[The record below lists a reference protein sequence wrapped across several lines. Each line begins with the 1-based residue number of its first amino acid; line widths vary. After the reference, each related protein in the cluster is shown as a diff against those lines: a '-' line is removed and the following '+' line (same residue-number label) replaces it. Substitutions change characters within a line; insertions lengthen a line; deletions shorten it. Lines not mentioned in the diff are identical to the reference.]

1 MVDYYHVLGVPRN
14 ASSEDIKKAYRKL
27 ALQYHPDKNPDSKEE
42 AERKFKEIAEA
53 YEVLSDSSRRDAYDH
68 GSSHGNHSTGFG
80 GSSAQRDCWDT
91 PFRNPDDVFRDI
103 FGDDFDFGG
112 RMNDRAW
119 GSSYS
124 SQPGTSSFFSSPS
137 TRDDFDF
144 GGGRNGWTWG
154 SSYSSQPGTSS
165 FFSPSTGGASFFQS
179 AMRGL
184 ANTLF
189 GGMRS
194 TSVTTCTRTVNG
206 RSITTK
212 TVKENGQERTEIVED
227 GVLKT
232 VLING
237 VEDPAALDVAR
248 GRRPGQGP
256 AVRRQQQQQQQHDN
270 RKRKFKDGQDPGTP
284 VRQQGAAAA
293 DLNTGAGG
301 GGAWEHE
308 GGARTR
314 EGGVFNDRADPETGR
329 RNFNC
334 VLL

>member
-1 MVDYYHVLGVPRN
+1 MKKGHRQHLAGQKKKRFLKSSKDMVDYYHVLGVPRN

-68 GSSHGNHSTGFG
+68 GSSHGNRSTGFG
-80 GSSAQRDCWDT
+80 GSSAQRDFWDT

-137 TRDDFDF
+137 T
-144 GGGRNGWTWG
+144 
-154 SSYSSQPGTSS
+154 
-165 FFSPSTGGASFFQS
+165 GGASFFQS

-189 GGMRS
+189 GVGMRS

-232 VLING
+232 VLTNG
-237 VEDPAALDVAR
+237 EEDPAALDVAR

-256 AVRRQQQQQQQHDN
+256 AVRRQQQQQQHDN

-293 DLNTGAGG
+293 DLNTGLSR
-301 GGAWEHE
+301 GANKSTW
-308 GGARTR
+308 RTK
-314 EGGVFNDRADPETGR
+314 EA
-329 RNFNC
+329 
-334 VLL
+334 

>member
-68 GSSHGNHSTGFG
+68 GGSRGNRSTGIG
-80 GSSAQRDCWDT
+80 GSSAQRDFWDT

-103 FGDDFDFGG
+103 FGDDFVFGG
-112 RMNDRAW
+112 GMNDRAW

-137 TRDDFDF
+137 TR
-144 GGGRNGWTWG
+144 
-154 SSYSSQPGTSS
+154 
-165 FFSPSTGGASFFQS
+165 GASFFQS
-179 AMRGL
+179 MRGL

-189 GGMRS
+189 GVGMRS

-248 GRRPGQGP
+248 GRWPGQGP
-256 AVRRQQQQQQQHDN
+256 AVRRQQQQQRDN

-293 DLNTGAGG
+293 DLNTGLSR
-301 GGAWEHE
+301 GANKSTW
-308 GGARTR
+308 RTK
-314 EGGVFNDRADPETGR
+314 EA
-329 RNFNC
+329 
-334 VLL
+334 

>member
-68 GSSHGNHSTGFG
+68 GGSRGNRSTGIG
-80 GSSAQRDCWDT
+80 GSSAQRDFWDT

-103 FGDDFDFGG
+103 FGDD
-112 RMNDRAW
+112 
-119 GSSYS
+119 S
-124 SQPGTSSFFSSPS
+124 
-137 TRDDFDF
+137 DF

-165 FFSPSTGGASFFQS
+165 FSSPSTGGKTSFFQS
-179 AMRGL
+179 MRGL

-189 GGMRS
+189 GVGMRS

-248 GRRPGQGP
+248 GRWPGQGP
-256 AVRRQQQQQQQHDN
+256 AVRRQQQQQRDN

-293 DLNTGAGG
+293 DLNTGLSR
-301 GGAWEHE
+301 GANKSTW
-308 GGARTR
+308 RTK
-314 EGGVFNDRADPETGR
+314 EA
-329 RNFNC
+329 
-334 VLL
+334 